1 MKAKTRK
8 ARQAKASDQTADPAH
23 GSGRLRRPRPA
34 TAEAVPPEALPIVCR
49 TAGGIDCGA
58 TEHYVA
64 VPAECVPPGEAA
76 VRCFSAFTFG
86 LESMVDW
93 LKRCGV
99 STVAIESTG
108 VYWIA
113 LFQKLEEAG
122 LRPLLVN
129 AREVKHVPGRKTDVK
144 DCQWLQKLH
153 SFGLLSA
160 SFRPEDLICRLRSL
174 QRHRDNMIATAGEAE
189 GNSGGWKMGERQA
202 RSSTSKRPS
211 SK

>member
-1 MKAKTRK
+1 M
-8 ARQAKASDQTADPAH
+8 
-23 GSGRLRRPRPA
+23 
-34 TAEAVPPEALPIVCR
+34 
-49 TAGGIDCGA
+49 
-58 TEHYVA
+58 
-64 VPAECVPPGEAA
+64 PPGEAA

-99 STVAIESTG
+99 STVAAVYGTSGGRRMGEPVAIESTG

-144 DCQWLQKLH
+144 DCQWLQKLQ
-153 SFGLLSA
+153 SFGLL
-160 SFRPEDLICRLRSL
+160 
-174 QRHRDNMIATAGEAE
+174 TA
-189 GNSGGWKMGERQA
+189 R
-202 RSSTSKRPS
+202 
-211 SK
+211 

>member
-1 MKAKTRK
+1 MKAKARTARK
-8 ARQAKASDQTADPAH
+8 AKATEKAADPAK
-23 GSGRLRRPRPA
+23 GSGRGRRPRPA
-34 TAEAVPPEALPIVCR
+34 TGEAVPPEALPIVCR
-49 TAGGIDCGA
+49 TAAGIDCGA

-64 VPAECVPPGEAA
+64 VPPDCVPPGEAA

-99 STVAIESTG
+99 STEAAVYGTSGGRRMAEPVAIESTG

-144 DCQWLQKLH
+144 DSQWLQKLH

-160 SFRPEDLICRLRSL
+160 SPSTGSRP
-174 QRHRDNMIATAGEAE
+174 
-189 GNSGGWKMGERQA
+189 
-202 RSSTSKRPS
+202 
-211 SK
+211 